1 MNDARISSGTA
12 RVADRAALDR
22 LLDGV
27 PLAQEICAYLDRP
40 YFARR
45 WQSSEERSFWISS
58 DGTTTTRLIVTGLD
72 VDETIAVWF
81 SYDEYRRRTGAAL
94 SANTLREIIRSEL
107 DVHAEI
113 EG

>member
-1 MNDARISSGTA
+1 MDDARIFSGTA
-12 RVADRAALDR
+12 HVVDRAALDR
-22 LLDGV
+22 LLEGV
-27 PLAQEICAYLDRP
+27 PLAQEICACLDRP

-45 WQSSEERSFWISS
+45 WKSSEEQSFWISS

-81 SYDEYRRRTGAAL
+81 SYDEYHRRTGAAL
-94 SANTLREIIRSEL
+94 SANILREIIWSEL